1 MHIRDTLDI
10 SVLDRLGSEKYDI
23 ILMDPPWTNKHVKR
37 IKNNASSYHMMENE
51 VLEDME
57 LSELM
62 TEDAV
67 VVVWVT
73 NKERHRESV
82 RMMFSKWG
90 MTMAAS
96 WNWIKVTVY
105 CMENSSATSQR
116 RSSLTRSASLEQ
128 GTQQ

>member
-23 ILMDPPWTNKHVKR
+23 ILMDPPWTNKHIKR

-57 LSELM
+57 LTELM

-67 VVVWVT
+67 VVVWAT
-73 NKERHRESV
+73 KERHRESV
-82 RMMFSKWG
+82 QRMFSKWG
-90 MTMAAS
+90 MTRAAS
-96 WNWIKVTVY
+96 
-105 CMENSSATSQR
+105 
-116 RSSLTRSASLEQ
+116 
-128 GTQQ
+128 